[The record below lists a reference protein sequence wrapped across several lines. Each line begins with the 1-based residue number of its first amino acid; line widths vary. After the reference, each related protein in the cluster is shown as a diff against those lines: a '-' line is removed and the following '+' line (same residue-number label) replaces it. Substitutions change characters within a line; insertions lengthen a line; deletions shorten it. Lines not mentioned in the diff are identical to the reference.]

1 MAITDKISGRL
12 KQAAGDLTG
21 NEALRREGLQEE
33 RKGDAK
39 QELREQQARADR
51 KADEVQSLEYA
62 TDPDAL
68 ARDFTRDELYR
79 RAEQLGIEGRSEMT
93 KEELAEEITKRQ

>member
-1 MAITDKISGRL
+1 MAIADKISGRI

-21 NEALRREGLQEE
+21 NQELCREGLQEE

-39 QELREQQARADR
+39 RELREEQARADR
-51 KADEVQSLEYA
+51 KADEVRALEYS
-62 TDPDAL
+62 TDADAL
-68 ARDFTRDELYR
+68 ARDFTRDQLYR
-79 RAEQLGIEGRSEMT
+79 RAEQLGIQGRSEMS